1 MTDRLQIRGP
11 FGNISAEM
19 LLPLSFD
26 KEHDRCELV
35 ILMHGF
41 LGSMKAAPLGF
52 LSRMLVKHGYAVLRF
67 DFDGYG
73 KSEGAQ
79 QENTVPKMIED
90 AKAVWEYASDLSYV
104 DQIILLGHS
113 QGGVV
118 AGMLAGRLE
127 KAGTPP
133 DGLILLAPA
142 SILKEYASKGR
153 FFSVRCDAMNPPE
166 TINVYGF
173 KMGREYILSAQT
185 LPIEEESS
193 WYSGPVC
200 LLHGTWDPIVPVA
213 CSERYKA
220 LWHNCEF
227 HLIRKTEHLFL
238 FHWRNVLRLILEF
251 VKTKVSIKELIKR
264 YDNDAFIPLDLDED
278 FEKSLEEIK
287 MTPDEW
293 RDPERSF
300 SCLRTLLVS
309 DVDFKQSWK
318 AIGER
323 VFIGNPNEDV
333 IRFPEKDFQPNLTT
347 KSFLGGFVF
356 DDVSYECLRE
366 CLLRLGEKEM
376 IISGGFP
383 QWPILHLRISLE
395 NSWKD
400 ILKMGFAV
408 MSVLNTEDG
417 FFRLFGPRGD
427 WGKIS
432 VNGIYPN
439 TCDIVGFADAKMLEL
454 YESLLPDDDYKLA
467 DDVLKENENN
477 CI

>member
-1 MTDRLQIRGP
+1 MTDCLQIKGS

-19 LLPLSFD
+19 LLPRSFD

-73 KSEGAQ
+73 KSEGFQ
-79 QENTVPKMIED
+79 RDNTVPKMIED
-90 AKAVWEYASDLSYV
+90 AKAVWDYASDLSYV

-133 DGLILLAPA
+133 AGLIQLAPA
-142 SILKEYASKGR
+142 SILKEYARKGR
-153 FFSVRCDAMNPPE
+153 FLSVRCDPINPPE

-173 KMGREYILSAQT
+173 EMGREYILSAQN

-193 WYSGPVC
+193 WFTGQVC
-200 LLHGTWDPIVPVA
+200 LLHGTWDPIVPIA
-213 CSERYKA
+213 CSERYEA
-220 LWHNCEF
+220 LWQKCEF
-227 HLIRKTEHLFL
+227 HVIPRTEHLFL
-238 FHWRNVLRLILEF
+238 FHRRTVRRLILEF
-251 VKTKVSIKELIKR
+251 IKTKVSIRELINR
-264 YDNDAFIPLDLDED
+264 YDYDAFIPLYQDDD
-278 FEKSLEEIK
+278 FEKSLDEIK
-287 MTPDEW
+287 MTPEEW

-300 SCLRTLLVS
+300 SYLRELLIS
-309 DVDFKQSWK
+309 DVVFKQDWK
-318 AIGER
+318 ALAER
-323 VFIGNPNEDV
+323 VFIGNPCEDV
-333 IRFPEKDFQPNLTT
+333 IRFPEKDFQPDLTT
-347 KSFLGGFVF
+347 KSYLGGYVF
-356 DDVSYECLRE
+356 DEVSYECLRE

-376 IISGGFP
+376 IISGGVP
-383 QWPILHLRISLE
+383 EWPILHMRISLE

-400 ILKMGFAV
+400 ILRMGFAV
-408 MSVLNTEDG
+408 MSVLNTEIG
-417 FFRLFGPRGD
+417 VFWLFGPRGD

-432 VNGIYPN
+432 VNGIYRN
-439 TCDIVGFADAKMLEL
+439 TCDIVGFADAKILEL
-454 YESLLPDDDYKLA
+454 YESLLPDDYK
-467 DDVLKENENN
+467 EQ
-477 CI
+477 

>member
-1 MTDRLQIRGP
+1 MTDRIQIKGP
-11 FGNISAEM
+11 FGNITAEM
-19 LLPLSFD
+19 LLPRSFD
-26 KEHDRCELV
+26 KEHDHCELV

-52 LSRMLVKHGYAVLRF
+52 LSRMLVKHGYAVFRF

-73 KSEGAQ
+73 KSEGSQ
-79 QENTVPKMIED
+79 RDNTVPKMIED
-90 AKAVWEYASDLSYV
+90 AKAIWDYASNLSFV

-133 DGLILLAPA
+133 AGLIQLAPA

-153 FFSVRCDAMNPPE
+153 FLSVRCDPMNPPE

-173 KMGREYILSAQT
+173 EMGREYILSAQN

-193 WYSGPVC
+193 WFTGQVC
-200 LLHGTWDPIVPVA
+200 LLHGTWDPIVPIA
-213 CSERYKA
+213 CSERYDA
-220 LWHNCEF
+220 LWQKCEF
-227 HLIRKTEHLFL
+227 HVIPRTEHLFL
-238 FHWRNVLRLILEF
+238 FHRRTVRRLILEF
-251 VKTKVSIKELIKR
+251 IKTKVSIRELINR
-264 YDNDAFIPLDLDED
+264 YDYDAFIPLFLDDD
-278 FEKSLEEIK
+278 FEKSLDEIK
-287 MTPDEW
+287 MTPEEW
-293 RDPERSF
+293 LDPERSF
-300 SCLRTLLVS
+300 SYLRKLLSEV
-309 DVDFKQSWK
+309 VFKQDWK
-318 AIGER
+318 ALAER
-323 VFIGNPNEDV
+323 VFVGNPCEDV
-333 IRFPEKDFQPNLTT
+333 IRFPEKDFQPDLAT

-356 DDVSYECLRE
+356 DEVSYECLRE

-376 IISGGFP
+376 IIMGGVSE
-383 QWPILHLRISLE
+383 WPILHMRISLE

-400 ILKMGFAV
+400 ILRMGFAV

-417 FFRLFGPRGD
+417 VFWLFGPRGD

-454 YESLLPDDDYKLA
+454 YESLLPDDYKEN
-467 DDVLKENENN
+467 DDV
-477 CI
+477 

>member
-1 MTDRLQIRGP
+1 MTDRIQIKGP

-19 LLPLSFD
+19 LLPRSFD
-26 KEHDRCELV
+26 KEHDHCELV

-73 KSEGAQ
+73 KSEGSQ
-79 QENTVPKMIED
+79 RDNTVPKMIED
-90 AKAVWEYASDLSYV
+90 AKAVWDYASNLSFV

-133 DGLILLAPA
+133 AGLIQLAPA

-153 FFSVRCDAMNPPE
+153 FLSVRCDPMNPPE

-173 KMGREYILSAQT
+173 EMGREYILSAQN

-193 WYSGPVC
+193 WFTGQVC
-200 LLHGTWDPIVPVA
+200 LLHGTWDPIVPIA
-213 CSERYKA
+213 CSERYDA
-220 LWHNCEF
+220 LWQKCEF
-227 HLIRKTEHLFL
+227 HVIPGTEHLFL
-238 FHWRNVLRLILEF
+238 FHRRTVRRLILEF
-251 VKTKVSIKELIKR
+251 IKTKVSIRELINR
-264 YDNDAFIPLDLDED
+264 YDYDAFIPLFLGDD
-278 FEKSLEEIK
+278 FEKSLDEIK
-287 MTPDEW
+287 MTPEEW

-300 SCLRTLLVS
+300 SYLRKLLISEV
-309 DVDFKQSWK
+309 VFKQDWK
-318 AIGER
+318 ALAER
-323 VFIGNPNEDV
+323 VFVGNPSEDV
-333 IRFPEKDFQPNLTT
+333 IRFPEKDFQPDLAT
-347 KSFLGGFVF
+347 KSFLGGYIF
-356 DDVSYECLRE
+356 DEVSYECLRE

-376 IISGGFP
+376 IIMGGVSE
-383 QWPILHLRISLE
+383 WPILHMRISLE

-400 ILKMGFAV
+400 ILRMGFAV
-408 MSVLNTEDG
+408 MSVLNTEVG
-417 FFRLFGPRGD
+417 VFWLFGPRGD

-454 YESLLPDDDYKLA
+454 YESLLPDDY
-467 DDVLKENENN
+467 KENDEV
-477 CI
+477 

>member
-1 MTDRLQIRGP
+1 MIDALTIKGP
-11 FGNISAEM
+11 SGNISAEM
-19 LLPLSFD
+19 LLPRTFD
-26 KEHDRCELV
+26 KERDRCELV

-90 AKAVWEYASDLSYV
+90 AKAVWEYASDLSYI

-127 KAGTPP
+127 KAGAPP
-133 DGLILLAPA
+133 AGLIQLAPA
-142 SILKEYASKGR
+142 LILKEYTCKGR
-153 FFSVRCDAMNPPE
+153 FLLVRCDPLNPPE

-193 WYSGPVC
+193 WYTGPVC

-238 FHWRNVLRLILEF
+238 FRRRNVRRLILEF
-251 VKTKVSIKELIKR
+251 VKTKVSIRELIKR

-278 FEKSLEEIK
+278 FEKSLEEMK
-287 MTPDEW
+287 MTPEEW

-309 DVDFKQSWK
+309 DVDFKHNWK

-356 DDVSYECLRE
+356 DEVSYECLRE

-383 QWPILHLRISLE
+383 KWPILHLRISLE

-400 ILKMGFAV
+400 ILRMGFAV

-454 YESLLPDDDYKLA
+454 YESLLPDDY
-467 DDVLKENENN
+467 KENDEV
-477 CI
+477 

>member
-1 MTDRLQIRGP
+1 MIDALTIKGP
-11 FGNISAEM
+11 SGNISAEM
-19 LLPLSFD
+19 LLPRTFD
-26 KEHDRCELV
+26 KERDRCELV

-90 AKAVWEYASDLSYV
+90 AKAVWEYASDLSYI

-127 KAGTPP
+127 KAGAPP
-133 DGLILLAPA
+133 AGLIQLAPA
-142 SILKEYASKGR
+142 LILKEYTCKGR
-153 FFSVRCDAMNPPE
+153 FLLVRCDPLNPPE

-185 LPIEEESS
+185 LQIEEESS
-193 WYSGPVC
+193 WYTGPVC

-238 FHWRNVLRLILEF
+238 FRRRNVRRLILEF
-251 VKTKVSIKELIKR
+251 VKTKVSIRELIKR

-278 FEKSLEEIK
+278 FEKSLEEMK
-287 MTPDEW
+287 MTPEEW

-309 DVDFKQSWK
+309 DVDFKQNWK

-356 DDVSYECLRE
+356 DEVSYECLRE

-383 QWPILHLRISLE
+383 KWPILHLRISLE

-400 ILKMGFAV
+400 ILRMGFAV
-408 MSVLNTEDG
+408 MSVVNTEDG

-454 YESLLPDDDYKLA
+454 YESLLPDDDYKFP
-467 DDVLKENENN
+467 DVVFKENENN
-477 CI
+477 EV

>member
-1 MTDRLQIRGP
+1 MIDALTIKGP
-11 FGNISAEM
+11 SGNISAEM
-19 LLPLSFD
+19 LLPRTFD
-26 KEHDRCELV
+26 KERDRCELV

-90 AKAVWEYASDLSYV
+90 AKAVWEYASDLSYI

-127 KAGTPP
+127 KAGAPP
-133 DGLILLAPA
+133 AGLIQLAPA
-142 SILKEYASKGR
+142 LILKEYTCKGR
-153 FFSVRCDAMNPPE
+153 FLLVRCDPLNPPE

-193 WYSGPVC
+193 WYTGPVC

-238 FHWRNVLRLILEF
+238 FRRRNVRRLILEF
-251 VKTKVSIKELIKR
+251 VKTKVSIRELIKR

-278 FEKSLEEIK
+278 FEKSLEEMK
-287 MTPDEW
+287 MTPEEW

-309 DVDFKQSWK
+309 DVDFKQNWK

-356 DDVSYECLRE
+356 DEVSYECLRE

-383 QWPILHLRISLE
+383 KWPILHLRISLE

-400 ILKMGFAV
+400 ILRMGFAV

-454 YESLLPDDDYKLA
+454 YESLLPDDDYKFP
-467 DDVLKENENN
+467 DVVFKENENN
-477 CI
+477 EV

>member
-1 MTDRLQIRGP
+1 MIDALTIKGP
-11 FGNISAEM
+11 SGNISAEM
-19 LLPLSFD
+19 LLPRAFD
-26 KEHDRCELV
+26 KERDRCELV

-90 AKAVWEYASDLSYV
+90 AKAVWEYASDLSYI

-127 KAGTPP
+127 KAGAPP
-133 DGLILLAPA
+133 AGLIQLAPA
-142 SILKEYASKGR
+142 LILKEYTCKGR
-153 FFSVRCDAMNPPE
+153 FLLVRCDPLNPPE

-193 WYSGPVC
+193 WYTGPVC

-238 FHWRNVLRLILEF
+238 FRRRNVRRLILEF
-251 VKTKVSIKELIKR
+251 VKTKVSIRELIKR
-264 YDNDAFIPLDLDED
+264 YDNDAFIPL
-278 FEKSLEEIK
+278 
-287 MTPDEW
+287 
-293 RDPERSF
+293 
-300 SCLRTLLVS
+300 
-309 DVDFKQSWK
+309 
-318 AIGER
+318 A
-323 VFIGNPNEDV
+323 
-333 IRFPEKDFQPNLTT
+333 
-347 KSFLGGFVF
+347 
-356 DDVSYECLRE
+356 
-366 CLLRLGEKEM
+366 
-376 IISGGFP
+376 
-383 QWPILHLRISLE
+383 
-395 NSWKD
+395 
-400 ILKMGFAV
+400 
-408 MSVLNTEDG
+408 
-417 FFRLFGPRGD
+417 
-427 WGKIS
+427 
-432 VNGIYPN
+432 
-439 TCDIVGFADAKMLEL
+439 
-454 YESLLPDDDYKLA
+454 
-467 DDVLKENENN
+467 
-477 CI
+477 

>member
-1 MTDRLQIRGP
+1 MIDALTIKGP
-11 FGNISAEM
+11 SGNISAEM
-19 LLPLSFD
+19 LLPRTFD
-26 KEHDRCELV
+26 KERDRCELV

-90 AKAVWEYASDLSYV
+90 AKAVWEYASDLSYI

-127 KAGTPP
+127 KAGAPP
-133 DGLILLAPA
+133 AGLIQLAPA
-142 SILKEYASKGR
+142 LILKEYTCKGR
-153 FFSVRCDAMNPPE
+153 FLLVRCDPLNPPE

-185 LPIEEESS
+185 LQIEEESS
-193 WYSGPVC
+193 WYTGPVC

-238 FHWRNVLRLILEF
+238 FRRRNVRRLILEF
-251 VKTKVSIKELIKR
+251 VKTKVSIRELIKR

-278 FEKSLEEIK
+278 FEKSLEEMK
-287 MTPDEW
+287 MTPEEW

-309 DVDFKQSWK
+309 DVDFKQNWK

-356 DDVSYECLRE
+356 DEVSYECLRE

-383 QWPILHLRISLE
+383 KWPILHLRISLE

-400 ILKMGFAV
+400 ILRMGFAV

-454 YESLLPDDDYKLA
+454 YESLLPDDDYKFP
-467 DDVLKENENN
+467 DVVFKENENN
-477 CI
+477 EV

>member
-1 MTDRLQIRGP
+1 MIDALTIKGP
-11 FGNISAEM
+11 SGNISAEM
-19 LLPLSFD
+19 LLPRTFD
-26 KEHDRCELV
+26 KERDRCELV

-127 KAGTPP
+127 KAGAPP
-133 DGLILLAPA
+133 AGLIQLAPA
-142 SILKEYASKGR
+142 LILKEYTCKGR
-153 FFSVRCDAMNPPE
+153 FLLVRCDPLNPPE

-193 WYSGPVC
+193 WYTGPVC

-238 FHWRNVLRLILEF
+238 FRRRNVRRLILEF
-251 VKTKVSIKELIKR
+251 VKTKVSIRELIKR

-278 FEKSLEEIK
+278 FEKSLEEMK
-287 MTPDEW
+287 MTPEEW

-309 DVDFKQSWK
+309 DVDFKQNWK

-356 DDVSYECLRE
+356 DEVSYECLRE

-383 QWPILHLRISLE
+383 KWPILHLRISLE

-400 ILKMGFAV
+400 ILRMGFAV

-454 YESLLPDDDYKLA
+454 YESLLPDDDYKFP
-467 DDVLKENENN
+467 DVVFKENENN
-477 CI
+477 EV

>member
-1 MTDRLQIRGP
+1 MTDRLHIKGP

-19 LLPLSFD
+19 LLPRSFD
-26 KEHDRCELV
+26 KEHDHCELV

-73 KSEGAQ
+73 KSEGSQ
-79 QENTVPKMIED
+79 RDNTVPKMIED
-90 AKAVWEYASDLSYV
+90 AKAVWDYASNLSFV

-133 DGLILLAPA
+133 AGLIQLAPA

-153 FFSVRCDAMNPPE
+153 FLSVRCDPMNPPE

-173 KMGREYILSAQT
+173 EMGREYILSAQN
-185 LPIEEESS
+185 LPIKEESS
-193 WYSGPVC
+193 WFTGQVC
-200 LLHGTWDPIVPVA
+200 LLHGTWDPIVSIA
-213 CSERYKA
+213 CSERYDA
-220 LWHNCEF
+220 LWQKCEF
-227 HLIRKTEHLFL
+227 HVIPGTEHLFL
-238 FHWRNVLRLILEF
+238 FHRRTVRRLILEF
-251 VKTKVSIKELIKR
+251 IKTKVSIRELINR
-264 YDNDAFIPLDLDED
+264 YDYDAFIPLFLGDD
-278 FEKSLEEIK
+278 FEKSLDEIK
-287 MTPDEW
+287 MTPEEW

-300 SCLRTLLVS
+300 SYLRKLLISEVL
-309 DVDFKQSWK
+309 FKQDWK
-318 AIGER
+318 ALAER
-323 VFIGNPNEDV
+323 VFVGNPSEDV
-333 IRFPEKDFQPNLTT
+333 IRFPEKDFQPDFAT
-347 KSFLGGFVF
+347 KSFLGGYIF
-356 DDVSYECLRE
+356 DEVSYECLRE

-376 IISGGFP
+376 IIMGGVSE
-383 QWPILHLRISLE
+383 WPILHMRISLE

-400 ILKMGFAV
+400 ILRMGFAV
-408 MSVLNTEDG
+408 MSVLNTEVG
-417 FFRLFGPRGD
+417 VFWLFGPRGD

-454 YESLLPDDDYKLA
+454 YESLLPDDYKEN
-467 DDVLKENENN
+467 DDV
-477 CI
+477 